1 METQNVVKLF
11 MQGILG
17 PAHLVE
23 CVDNV
28 VARLSAEY
36 ESIKDLD
43 IPSPIVERIESRNG
57 TLTIE
62 KAHALGYGTKEYEL
76 ISID

>member
-17 PAHLVE
+17 PTHLVE

-43 IPSPIVERIESRNG
+43 IPSPIVERIESRN
-57 TLTIE
+57 
-62 KAHALGYGTKEYEL
+62 
-76 ISID
+76 

>member
-1 METQNVVKLF
+1 MVYLEEHLDRYPLMETQNVVKLF

-17 PAHLVE
+17 PTHLVE

-43 IPSPIVERIESRNG
+43 IPSPIVERIESRN
-57 TLTIE
+57 
-62 KAHALGYGTKEYEL
+62 
-76 ISID
+76 